1 MQIKDYLDK
10 VKPYDNYYRGKLA
23 THLPMAFIALN
34 EMGAND
40 CQMQKFFEYYKPKL
54 EIKPARNMMVFQE
67 NWQAYCFKEKHFVDL
82 EVFFASEI
90 KRDGVDKVLNK
101 YLPRLS
107 QNLTS
112 AAFHPLIRLAFAIQA
127 ESQSETAAALA
138 YIADACSVITPQLVR
153 NNTFSEKQAFDAF
166 TILEE
171 LRKNGEV
178 IKVHKINGLIA
189 DRMRYI
195 DGLSEFNSVFN
206 TLTNDRWT
214 LTAIANLS
222 LNLYLRTNNFT
233 ALHAL
238 TGTQAL
244 RVVLPYIS
252 KEKQQIALHN
262 FARGIIAAAVT
273 LPVTISFLAQEIVE
287 FNNVPNWQE
296 IFKQVLAL
304 DDDKDWEHVI
314 KLSFSAYLE
323 SICYPENEHRYRY
336 VAARRCGFQC

>member
-1 MQIKDYLDK
+1 MKIKDYLDK

-23 THLPMAFIALN
+23 MHLPMAFIALN
-34 EMGAND
+34 QMGAND

-54 EIKPARNMMVFQE
+54 EIKPISNMMISQE
-67 NWQAYCFKEKHFVDL
+67 NWQAYCFKEKYFVDL
-82 EVFFASEI
+82 EAFFASEI
-90 KRDGVDKVLNK
+90 KNEGIDKTLNK
-101 YLPRLS
+101 YVQRLS
-107 QNLTS
+107 QNLIS

-138 YIADACSVITPQLVR
+138 YLADACSVITPQLITK
-153 NNTFSEKQAFDAF
+153 NTSSEKQAFDAF
-166 TILEE
+166 AILEE
-171 LRKNGEV
+171 FRQNEEV
-178 IKVHKINGLIA
+178 ITVHKTNGLIA

-195 DGLSEFNSVFN
+195 DGLPAFNGVFN

-214 LTAIANLS
+214 LTAIADLS

-244 RVVLPYIS
+244 RVVLPYIT
-252 KEKQQIALHN
+252 EDKQPIVLHN

-273 LPVTISFLAQEIVE
+273 LPVTISFLAQEVVE
-287 FNNVPNWQE
+287 FNDVPDWSE
-296 IFKQVLAL
+296 IFKQALAL
-304 DDDKDWEHVI
+304 DHDKDWEHAI

-323 SICYPENEHRYRY
+323 STCYPENEHKYRY

>member
-1 MQIKDYLDK
+1 MPIKDYLDK

-54 EIKPARNMMVFQE
+54 EIKPARNMMISQD

-90 KRDGVDKVLNK
+90 EKEGVDKVLNK

-127 ESQSETAAALA
+127 ESQSEIVAALA
-138 YIADACSVITPQLVR
+138 YLADACLVITPQLVT
-153 NNTFSEKQAFDAF
+153 NTTSSEKKAFDAF
-166 TILEE
+166 AILEA
-171 LRKNGEV
+171 LRQNGQV

-206 TLTNDRWT
+206 TLANDHWT
-214 LTAIANLS
+214 LTAIADLS

-244 RVVLPYIS
+244 RVVLPYIY
-252 KEKQQIALHN
+252 KEKQQIVLH
-262 FARGIIAAAVT
+262 
-273 LPVTISFLAQEIVE
+273 Q
-287 FNNVPNWQE
+287 
-296 IFKQVLAL
+296 
-304 DDDKDWEHVI
+304 
-314 KLSFSAYLE
+314 
-323 SICYPENEHRYRY
+323 
-336 VAARRCGFQC
+336 

>member
-1 MQIKDYLDK
+1 MEIKDYLDK
-10 VKPYDNYYRGKLA
+10 VKPYDNYYHGKLA
-23 THLPMAFIALN
+23 THLPMALIALN

-40 CQMQKFFEYYKPKL
+40 CQMQKFFEYYRPKL
-54 EIKPARNMMVFQE
+54 EIKPARNMMISQE

-90 KRDGVDKVLNK
+90 ENVGIDKTLNK
-101 YLPRLS
+101 YLPKLS

-112 AAFHPLIRLAFAIQA
+112 AAFHPLIRLAFATQA

-138 YIADACSVITPQLVR
+138 YLADACLVITPQLVS
-153 NNTFSEKQAFDAF
+153 NNISSEKQECDVFA
-166 TILEE
+166 ILEE
-171 LRKNGEV
+171 LRKNEEV

-189 DRMRYI
+189 DRIRYI
-195 DGLSEFNSVFN
+195 DGLSVFNGVFN
-206 TLTNDRWT
+206 TLTSDYWT
-214 LTAIANLS
+214 LKAIANLS

-252 KEKQQIALHN
+252 KEKQQTVLQN

-273 LPVTISFLAQEIVE
+273 LPVTISFLAQEVVE
-287 FNNVPNWQE
+287 FNDVPDWQE
-296 IFKQVLAL
+296 IFKQALAL
-304 DDDKDWEHVI
+304 DHDKDWEHVI

-323 SICYPENEHRYRY
+323 SKCYPENEHKYRY
-336 VAARRCGFQC
+336 IAARRCGFQC